1 MIMHGIQRSELGRWL
16 AFRWAGQPRVPLLVV
31 AGAALLVGAGM
42 LVAVLVWQLR
52 SDALEESQRD
62 VANLGVVL
70 AEQTARSV
78 EAVDVVLRDFQDD
91 IGKYDL
97 STMNDFRRVLGSLA
111 VNKELKQRALRLPQV
126 DAMTVVDASGHL
138 VNSSRRWPVPDLDL
152 THRDFFQHFRTGRN
166 AQAFISEPIKN
177 YITGVWAIYVVRR
190 IDAADGSFLGL
201 VTGAVQLRYFEDIYS
216 SINLSRQE
224 SFLLARRDG
233 TVLVHHPDKTR
244 RAGEK
249 LPPNSPWHRQVANG
263 GGHYVS
269 PDYFDG
275 VSRMAQVQVLHNY
288 PLVVTVAVTE
298 AAALAPWRRQTAM
311 ILGGSLMVCIYTIFL
326 MRMVYRQLR
335 DLRTSEVSLTR
346 HNEDLCHLSQ
356 QLQSSQASLA
366 DKTRELEMT
375 LETMDQGLILV
386 DAAGVVVICNRR
398 AVEMLDLPAE
408 MMNSKPRFVD
418 QLDYQ
423 WRVNR
428 SSRQEGTFE
437 EFVRARTVVDRPHN
451 MELRRP
457 DGRIL
462 EVRSMPMRDGGV
474 VRTYTDITQRK
485 TAEERTHYLA
495 HHDDLT
501 RLANRVGFRNRLQE
515 AIEIARI
522 SRRGLAVLYLDLDQF
537 KQVNDRCG
545 HAVGDRVLA
554 EAAQR
559 MRAAVRSVDTV
570 GRLGG
575 DEFAIILPFVDQ
587 PPVIAVMGE
596 RLVEVLSVPFIVD
609 GEAAACGASV
619 GIALY
624 PEDGATADDLI
635 AHADQALYAAKS
647 AGRNT
652 FRFYRPP
659 ELQAVGG

>member
-1 MIMHGIQRSELGRWL
+1 MHWIRRSPLGRWL
-16 AFRWAGQPRVPLLVV
+16 AFRVAGQPRVPLLFVG
-31 AGAALLVGAGM
+31 GAALLVGAGL

-52 SDALEESQRD
+52 ADALEESQRD
-62 VANLGVVL
+62 IANLGVVL

-78 EAVDVVLRDFQDD
+78 QAVDVVLRGLQDD

-97 STMNDFRRVLGSLA
+97 PTPEEFRRVLGTQKI
-111 VNKELKQRALRLPQV
+111 NDDLKTRALRLSQT
-126 DAMTVVDASGHL
+126 DAMTIVDADGYL
-138 VNSSRRWPVPDLDL
+138 INTSRRWPVPNFDL
-152 THRDFFQHFRTGRN
+152 TDRDFYRHFRKGSDSQT
-166 AQAFISEPIKN
+166 FISEPIRN
-177 YITGVWAIYVVRR
+177 YTTGSWAIYLVRR
-190 IDAADGSFLGL
+190 IDAADGTFLGMVL
-201 VTGAVQLRYFEDIYS
+201 GAIDLRYFEGIYG

-224 SFLLARRDG
+224 IFLLARRDG
-233 TVLVHHPDKTR
+233 TVLLRHPDKTSR
-244 RAGEK
+244 TGDKIASD
-249 LPPNSPWHRQVANG
+249 SPWYERVAQG
-263 GGHYVS
+263 GGVFTSTGH
-269 PDYFDG
+269 FDG
-275 VSRMAQVQVLHNY
+275 MSRMMHAQVLNGY
-288 PLVVTVAVTE
+288 PLVVNVGVTE
-298 AAALAPWRRQTAM
+298 DAALAEWRRQAAI
-311 ILGGSLMVCIYTIFL
+311 ILGGSLVVFIYTVFL
-326 MRMVYRQLR
+326 MRTARRQLR
-335 DLRTSEVSLTR
+335 DLRSSEASLTR
-346 HNEDLCHLSQ
+346 HNEDLCRLSQ
-356 QLQSSQASLA
+356 QLQSSQTSLA
-366 DKTRELEMT
+366 DRTRELEMT

-386 DAAGVVVICNRR
+386 DAAGIVVICNRR

-408 MMNSKPRFVD
+408 MMNSKPRFID

-423 WRVNR
+423 WRINH

-437 EFVRARTVVDRPHN
+437 EFVRARTVVDRPSS

-462 EVRSMPMRDGGV
+462 EVRSMPIGDGGV

-537 KQVNDRCG
+537 KQINDRRG

-575 DEFAIILPFVDQ
+575 DEFAIILPFVDK
-587 PPVIAVMGE
+587 PPAIAVMGE
-596 RLVEVLSVPFIVD
+596 RLVDVLSVPFIID

-624 PEDGATADDLI
+624 PEDGQTADKLI

-659 ELQAVGG
+659 ELQVVSG